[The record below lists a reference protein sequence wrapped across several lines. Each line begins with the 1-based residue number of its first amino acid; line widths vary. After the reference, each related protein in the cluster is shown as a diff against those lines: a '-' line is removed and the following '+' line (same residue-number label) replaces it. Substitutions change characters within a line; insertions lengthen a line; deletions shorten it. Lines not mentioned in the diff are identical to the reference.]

1 VLEDAFDKAQEW
13 QASANTHAP
22 TLELDPAKY
31 WQYVEGFDL
40 TDAEKL
46 EVLKTVWS
54 ALVLLMRSGLGKV
67 SAEQIVLSL
76 ACGDSDSGVKR

>member
-1 VLEDAFDKAQEW
+1 MLEDAFDKAQQG
-13 QASANTHAP
+13 QAVAVVP

-31 WQYVEGFDL
+31 WQYVDDFDL
-40 TDAEKL
+40 SDAEKL

-54 ALVLLMRSGLGKV
+54 ALLLLMRSGLGEV

-76 ACGDSDSGVKR
+76 ASDKADSEVCK